1 MLSRIRELERLLS
14 SPLEEKENWRMKA
27 TILAG
32 SMSENLCDL
41 REQVNQ
47 MN

>member
-14 SPLEEKENWRMKA
+14 SALEEKENWRMKA